1 MPGKRIIFNQEARE
15 QIKNGVKQLAE
26 AVKSTLGPRGRNV
39 IIERPFG
46 PPLVTKDGVTVAEEI
61 EFENAWENMG
71 AQLVKEV
78 ASKTASMA
86 GDGTT
91 TATILAE
98 AILEEGLKNIA
109 AGANPVGV
117 RDGIN
122 KAIESLVA
130 ELQARSVE
138 VQSSKEIEQVG
149 TIASNNDKEIGKLLA
164 QAMEKVGKDG
174 VITVEESSGFLT
186 EVEVVDGMQF
196 DRGYIS
202 PYFITDAN
210 SQKAVLEDPFILLY
224 EKRLSSIKDFV
235 QLLEKIS
242 KSGRPLLIIADDV
255 DGEAI
260 TTLIVNHLRNILK
273 CCAVKAPGFGD
284 RRRQML
290 DDIAVSTGGRVIN
303 EETGASLA
311 KVGMAELG
319 RAAKIIITKD
329 DMTIIEGKGD
339 QEEVK
344 KRIALINAEISN
356 TTSDYDRER
365 MQERVAKL
373 SGGVAKLKVGAT
385 TESEMK
391 EKKARVED
399 ALHATRA
406 AVESGILPGG
416 GVALLRLSVNLAKL
430 EVTADEKIGVEIVRR
445 ALSSP
450 IKQIATNAGL
460 DGSVIVMKVLEVDD
474 FNYGYNAATEVYEDL
489 IKSGVV
495 DPTKVTITALRNAA
509 SVATLLLT
517 TNAAISN
524 LPNKTPEAGGMGMG
538 GMPGM

>member
-1 MPGKRIIFNQEARE
+1 MSAKRIVFDQDARE
-15 QIKNGVKQLAE
+15 QIRNGVKQLAS

-39 IIERPFG
+39 IIEKPFG
-46 PPLVTKDGVTVAEEI
+46 SPLVTKDGVTVAEEI
-61 EFENAWENMG
+61 EFENPYENMG

-91 TATILAE
+91 TATLLAE
-98 AILEEGLKNIA
+98 AILDEGLKNIA
-109 AGANPVGV
+109 AGANPVGI

-122 KAIESLVA
+122 KA
-130 ELQARSVE
+130 VE
-138 VQSSKEIEQVG
+138 YITEALKSRALEVKTSKEIEQVG
-149 TIASNNDKEIGKLLA
+149 TIAANNDKEIGKLLA

-174 VITVEESSGFLT
+174 VITVEESKVHLT
-186 EVEVVDGMQF
+186 EIEVVDGMQF
-196 DRGYIS
+196 DRGFIS
-202 PYFITDAN
+202 PYFITDQN
-210 SQKAVLEDPFILLY
+210 SQKAVLEDPHILIY
-224 EKRLSSIKDFV
+224 DKKLSTVKDFV
-235 QLLEKIS
+235 KLLES
-242 KSGRPLLIIADDV
+242 LAKSGKPLLIIADDV
-255 DGEAI
+255 DGEAL
-260 TTLIVNHLRNILK
+260 TTLIVNHLRGVLK

-290 DDIAVSTGGRVIN
+290 DDIAVSTGGRLIS
-303 EETGASLA
+303 EETGATLD
-311 KVGMAELG
+311 KVGPKDLG
-319 RAAKIIITKD
+319 RASKVIVTKD
-329 DMTIIEGKGD
+329 DMTIIEGNGD
-339 QEEVK
+339 PATISE
-344 KRIALINAEISN
+344 RIKLINTELAN
-356 TTSDYDRER
+356 TASDYDKER

-416 GVALLRLSVNLAKL
+416 GVALLRLSADLIKL
-430 EVTADEKIGVEIVRR
+430 DATADERVGVEIVRR

-460 DGSVIVMKVLEVDD
+460 DGSVIVMKTLENDN

-489 IKSGVV
+489 IAAGVV
-495 DPTKVTITALRNAA
+495 DPAKVTITALRNAA

-517 TNAAISN
+517 TNAAISSI
-524 LPNKTPEAGGMGMG
+524 PDKKPSDQGGGMGMP
-538 GMPGM
+538 M

>member
-1 MPGKRIIFNQEARE
+1 MSAKQIVFDQDARE
-15 QIKNGVKQLAE
+15 LIRNGVKKLAS

-39 IIERPFG
+39 IIEKPFG
-46 PPLVTKDGVTVAEEI
+46 SPLVTKDGVTVAEEI
-61 EFENAWENMG
+61 EFENPYENMG

-98 AILEEGLKNIA
+98 AILDEGLKNIA
-109 AGANPVGV
+109 AGANPVGI

-122 KAIESLVA
+122 KAVEFITAALK
-130 ELQARSVE
+130 ARALE
-138 VQSSKEIEQVG
+138 VKSSKEIEQVG
-149 TIASNNDKEIGKLLA
+149 TIASNNDKEIGQLLA

-174 VITVEESSGFLT
+174 VITVEESKVHLT
-186 EVEVVDGMQF
+186 EIEVVDGMQF

-202 PYFITDAN
+202 SYFITDQN
-210 SQKAVLEDPFILLY
+210 SQKTIFEDPYILLY
-224 EKRLSSIKDFV
+224 EKKLSTIKDFV
-235 QLLEKIS
+235 KLLEALA
-242 KSGRPLLIIADDV
+242 KSGKPLLIIADDV
-255 DGEAI
+255 DGEAL
-260 TTLIVNHLRNILK
+260 TTLIVNHLRGILR

-290 DDIAVSTGGRVIN
+290 DDIAIATGGRLVS
-303 EETGASLA
+303 EETGVTLD
-311 KVGMAELG
+311 KITPKDLG
-319 RAAKIIITKD
+319 RASKVIITKD
-329 DMTIIEGKGD
+329 DMTIIEGSGD
-339 QEEVK
+339 P
-344 KRIALINAEISN
+344 ALIGERIKLIN
-356 TTSDYDRER
+356 TELASSLSDYDKER

-416 GVALLRLSVNLAKL
+416 GVALLRLAADLTKLA
-430 EVTADEKIGVEIVRR
+430 VTADERVGVEIVRR

-460 DGSVIVMKVLEVDD
+460 DGSVIVMKTLESDN

-489 IKSGVV
+489 IVAGVV

-517 TNAAISN
+517 TNVAISSI
-524 LPNKTPEAGGMGMG
+524 PDKKPSDQGMG
-538 GMPGM
+538 GGMPM